1 MSLRHRLEEE
11 DYRGE
16 RYANHHKELKG
27 NNDLLV
33 ITKPQVQCCLTQQP
47 SSAASHG
54 LCLCSC
60 SRSPGPSV
68 MQHSHQCA
76 VHLV

>member
-1 MSLRHRLEEE
+1 MACCRCRLLYNHQSLRSRLEEE

-33 ITKPQVQCCLTQQP
+33 ITKPEVRKLGQHVYVCI
-47 SSAASHG
+47 
-54 LCLCSC
+54 CS
-60 SRSPGPSV
+60 PI
-68 MQHSHQCA
+68 A
-76 VHLV
+76 VTDDRV